1 MIQRTKM
8 LTWSVLH
15 RMRLTMKMTQHNCI
29 SSTSKLITEMY
40 GGHIPVMVDTVVDVL
55 DPKDSNIYVDMTFG
69 AGGHSK
75 AILQRAPEAR
85 IVCLDQDPKAHESA
99 LALSKI
105 YNPGQIMPCIG
116 TFSSLPKIM
125 ADLNIEAESV
135 DGFLFDVGASSMQFD
150 TPERGF
156 SLSKDGILD
165 MRMDQGRENTVSA
178 MDVVNNLEEKDL
190 TEILRKYGD
199 EKKAKQIA
207 RALVEWRYMFG
218 KIRKTKQLVDIIE
231 SVFGEQYHNDKL
243 NRRASVATRSF
254 QALRIF
260 VNNELNELHNG
271 LVAAHHFLKPEGK
284 CLALTF
290 HSLEDRIVKRHFHG
304 IDIDEKLNMSLR
316 DKSRLSDKFRKFNDA
331 YDVDSLNIMLND
343 KKWSPIS
350 KKIMHPNE
358 EECKENPRA
367 RSAKLRAARKL

>member
-1 MIQRTKM
+1 
-8 LTWSVLH
+8 
-15 RMRLTMKMTQHNCI
+15 MRLTMKMTQHRCI

-85 IVCLDQDPKAHESA
+85 VVCLDKDPKAYESA

-116 TFSSLPKIM
+116 KFSSLPNIM
-125 ADLNIEAESV
+125 TELNIEAETI

-165 MRMDQGRENTVSA
+165 MRMDQGRENNVSA
-178 MDVVNNLEEKDL
+178 MDVVNNLEERDL

-199 EKKAKQIA
+199 EKKSKQIA
-207 RALVEWRYMFG
+207 RALVEWRYMYG

-231 SVFGEQYHNDKL
+231 SVFGE
-243 NRRASVATRSF
+243 
-254 QALRIF
+254 
-260 VNNELNELHNG
+260 
-271 LVAAHHFLKPEGK
+271 
-284 CLALTF
+284 
-290 HSLEDRIVKRHFHG
+290 
-304 IDIDEKLNMSLR
+304 
-316 DKSRLSDKFRKFNDA
+316 
-331 YDVDSLNIMLND
+331 
-343 KKWSPIS
+343 
-350 KKIMHPNE
+350 
-358 EECKENPRA
+358 
-367 RSAKLRAARKL
+367 